1 MPKSRAPL
9 RPVVTPERVLRLF
22 LSGRNTAEIA
32 SELQIREHDAYRL
45 LRVSREAQRLLGDEN
60 RDTLPPVDEP
70 PLEGF

>member
-1 MPKSRAPL
+1 MPKSKVPS

-45 LRVSREAQRLLGDEN
+45 LRVSREAQRLLGNDS
-60 RDTLPPVDEP
+60 RDTLPAIDE
-70 PLEGF
+70 